1 MEQEQVRDWI
11 NQNLMIRS
19 EIVEE
24 FNVKPSYLDVAIYR
38 GKIKPFIKKG
48 ARTALYLRAD
58 VENYLLRKG

>member
-1 MEQEQVRDWI
+1 MEQEKVKDWI

-24 FNVKPSYLDVAIYR
+24 FNVKPSYIDVAISR

-48 ARTALYLRAD
+48 TRTALYLRSD
-58 VENYLLRKG
+58 VENYLLKKD

>member
-19 EIVEE
+19 EIVKE
-24 FNVKPSYLDVAIYR
+24 FKVKPSYLDVAISR

-48 ARTALYLRAD
+48 ARTALYLRVD
-58 VENYLLRKG
+58 VENYLLKKD